1 MPGLAGGSV
10 SSSTNC
16 CSVAQL
22 LNCVLLFAFLP
33 ASLHSLRAA
42 TSMLTN
48 NNCSAP
54 PHPHPDPID

>member
-1 MPGLAGGSV
+1 VPGLAGGSV

-48 NNCSAP
+48 NNCSAAP
-54 PHPHPDPID
+54 